1 VRDMHV
7 LIAGCGWL
15 GCAVAQQLIA
25 RGDQVTGVRT
35 DLGRAEALRPFGIQ
49 PLALDL
55 ADPATISRIPEDIDA
70 LLALQASTGEGEP
83 AYRRAYLEAN
93 LTLLAV
99 ARRQPLRAF
108 IYTGSTGVFGQRD
121 GSDVDEGTPP
131 APATATG
138 AVLVDAER
146 LLLEAA
152 EEGLPTRIVRL
163 SGLYGPGRTWII
175 DRVRR
180 GLMPGDAVWMNSCH
194 QEDAVQTVLATL
206 DRGRNGAVYHGTDA
220 MPMRRQAVVAFLA
233 ERLGITPAVR
243 DSGPDSRGA
252 NRRILGERTR
262 RELGIQLHW
271 PSLREG
277 LAPFV
282 PALKASQE
290 VPS

>member
-1 VRDMHV
+1 MV
-7 LIAGCGWL
+7 AGCGWL

-35 DLGRAEALRPFGIQ
+35 DPGRAAALRPFGIH

-55 ADPATISRIPEDIDA
+55 ADPATISQIPGDIDA
-70 LLALQASTGEGEP
+70 ILALQASAGEGEK

-93 LTLLAV
+93 HTLLAV

-138 AVLVDAER
+138 AVLLEAER

-152 EEGLPTRIVRL
+152 KEGLPTRIVRL
-163 SGLYGPGRTWII
+163 SGLYGPGRIWII
-175 DRVRR
+175 DRMRR
-180 GLMPGDAVWMNSCH
+180 GLMPPDAVWMNSCH
-194 QEDAVQTVLATL
+194 QDDAAQTVLAAL

-220 MPMRRQAVVAFLA
+220 MPMRRREVVSFLA
-233 ERLGITPAVR
+233 ERLGIPPTDQ
-243 DSGPDSRGA
+243 DSGLDSRSP
-252 NRRILGERTR
+252 NRRIWGERTR
-262 RELGIQLHW
+262 LELGIQRHW

-277 LAPFV
+277 LAPYL
-282 PALKASQE
+282 PALQANQE
-290 VPS
+290 VQS